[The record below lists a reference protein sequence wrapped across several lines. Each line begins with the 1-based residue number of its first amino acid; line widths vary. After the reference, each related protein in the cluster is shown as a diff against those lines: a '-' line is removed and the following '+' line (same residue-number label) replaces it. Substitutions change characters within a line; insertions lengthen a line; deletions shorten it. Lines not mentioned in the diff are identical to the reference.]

1 MTAPADEA
9 LRISDNGP
17 ADAARAMNRWLLDAL
32 DHVATVGIVQAGDR
46 DEEGPDGLFAQAGQA
61 LFRIAP
67 FDGTAFFRLDS
78 STIDFPLAWSEP
90 AGRAAQ
96 FAAEIDAQISRG
108 VFAWALQNNHPVLV
122 PGATFGGTAV
132 LHALATRSGPIGMF
146 LGTVPDR
153 STFLPDGCQKLM
165 SIVLTSCA
173 TNLRSEELRAELR
186 RTNRGLEAAIEERT
200 AELRQA
206 RDVAFRAAQVKSEFL
221 ANMSHEIR
229 TPMNAVLGTVAMLME
244 AGLEPG
250 QRSLAETIERSG
262 RDLLTIINDILDFS
276 KLEAGKLRIE
286 VIPFD
291 LQETVAGVVALLT
304 AKAEAKQIR
313 LRAKIAEG
321 TPRHVTGDPGRLRQ
335 VLTNLI
341 DNAIKFTEQGF
352 VMVHLAPAPGPD
364 GVSAVSFTIRDSGI
378 GIPRNK
384 LAAVFE
390 KFTQADTSTTRKF
403 GGTGLGLTI
412 CRQLAELMDG
422 TITAASEPGNGSTFT
437 LTIPFKTPPPQAE
450 LAENTTTAPRRLI
463 GKVLLAEDYPA
474 NQRIARWMLERLG
487 LEVTLAEHGKQVLDH
502 LTRGRFDLILMD
514 CQMPEMDGYDATEAI
529 RTSAAPYAGLPIIAM
544 TAAALATDRDRCL
557 AVGMNDYISKPV
569 QQDDLARVLARWLPP
584 ADKQS

>member
-1 MTAPADEA
+1 MTAPADGT
-9 LRISDNGP
+9 LRLATDSP
-17 ADAARAMNRWLLDAL
+17 ADAARATNRWLLDAL
-32 DHVATVGIVQAGDR
+32 DHVATVGIVQPGDR
-46 DEEGPDGLFAQAGQA
+46 DEHGPDELFAQAGKA

-67 FDGTAFFRLDS
+67 FDGAAFFRLDPAGA
-78 STIDFPLAWSEP
+78 DFPLAWCEP
-90 AGRAAQ
+90 AGRSSQ
-96 FAAEIDAQISRG
+96 FSEEIEAQISRG

-122 PGATFGGTAV
+122 PGAAFGGTAV
-132 LHALATRSGPIGMF
+132 LHALVTRSGPIGMF

-153 STFLPDGCQKLM
+153 ATFIPDGCQKLM

-186 RTNRGLEAAIEERT
+186 QTNRGLAEAIEVRT

-244 AGLEPG
+244 AGLEPE
-250 QRSLAETIERSG
+250 QRSLALTIERSG

-286 VIPFD
+286 NIAFD
-291 LQETVAGVVALLT
+291 LQETVEGVVTLLT

-313 LRAKIAEG
+313 LRAKIADG
-321 TPRHVTGDPGRLRQ
+321 TPQHVTGDPGRLRQ

-352 VMVHLAPAPGPD
+352 VMVHLAPVPGPD
-364 GVSAVSFTIRDSGI
+364 TVSTVSFTIRDSGI
-378 GIPRNK
+378 GIPEDK
-384 LAAVFE
+384 LASIFE

-412 CRQLAELMDG
+412 CRQLAELMG
-422 TITAASEPGNGSTFT
+422 GGITAASEPGQGSTFT
-437 LTIPFKTPPPQAE
+437 LTIPFERPGAVSAPPASAVIVPS
-450 LAENTTTAPRRLI
+450 RLT
-463 GKVLLAEDYPA
+463 GRVLLAEDYPA

-487 LEVTLAEHGKQVLDH
+487 LAVTVAEHGQQVLDH
-502 LTRGRFDLILMD
+502 LQQDTFDVILMD
-514 CQMPEMDGYDATEAI
+514 CQMPEMDGYDATRAI
-529 RTSAAPYAGLPIIAM
+529 RTSAAPYAEIPIIAM

-569 QQDDLARVLARWLPP
+569 QQEDLARTLAKWLR
-584 ADKQS
+584 AAE

>member
-1 MTAPADEA
+1 MTAPVGET
-9 LRISDNGP
+9 LRISGDNP

-32 DHVATVGIVQAGDR
+32 DHVATVGIVQPGDR
-46 DEEGPDGLFAQAGQA
+46 DEQGPDGLFAQAGQA

-67 FDGTAFFRLDS
+67 LDGAAFFRLEQAS
-78 STIDFPLAWSEP
+78 ADFPMAWSEP
-90 AGRAAQ
+90 AGRAPQ
-96 FAAEIDAQISRG
+96 FAAEVDAQIARG

-122 PGATFGGTAV
+122 PGVTFSGTAV

-146 LGTVPDR
+146 IGTVPDR
-153 STFLPDGCQKLM
+153 GTFIPDGCQKLM

-244 AGLEPG
+244 AGLGPD

-291 LQETVAGVVALLT
+291 LQETVEGVVALLT
-304 AKAEAKQIR
+304 AKADAKRVR
-313 LRAKIAEG
+313 LRGKIAEG
-321 TPRHVTGDPGRLRQ
+321 TPQHVTGDPGRLRQ

-352 VMVHLAPAPGPD
+352 VMLHLAPVPGPD
-364 GVSAVSFTIRDSGI
+364 GISTVSFTIRDSGI
-378 GIPRNK
+378 GIAPDK
-384 LAAVFE
+384 LTSIFE

-412 CRQLAELMDG
+412 CRQLAELMGG
-422 TITAASEPGNGSTFT
+422 TITAASEPGGGSTFT
-437 LTIPFKTPPPQAE
+437 LTIPFKQALPTVAPAADRTE
-450 LAENTTTAPRRLI
+450 PPRRLS

-487 LEVTLAEHGKQVLDH
+487 LEVTLAEDGKQVLDH
-502 LTRGRFDLILMD
+502 LTRDRFDLILMD
-514 CQMPEMDGYDATEAI
+514 CQMPAMDGYDATAAI
-529 RTSAAPYAGLPIIAM
+529 RASAAPYAELPIIAM

-569 QQDDLARVLARWLPP
+569 QQDDLARVLARWLSPI
-584 ADKQS
+584 S

>member
-1 MTAPADEA
+1 MTAPADGA
-9 LRISDNGP
+9 LRIAADSP
-17 ADAARAMNRWLLDAL
+17 ADAARATNRWLLDAL
-32 DHVATVGIVQAGDR
+32 DHVATVGIVQPGDR
-46 DEEGPDGLFAQAGQA
+46 DEHGPNDLFAQAGKA

-67 FDGTAFFRLDS
+67 FDGAAFFRLDPVS
-78 STIDFPLAWSEP
+78 VDFPLAWCEP
-90 AGRAAQ
+90 AGRAGP
-96 FAAEIDAQISRG
+96 FAEEIEAQISRG

-122 PGATFGGTAV
+122 PGVTFGGTAV
-132 LHALATRSGPIGMF
+132 LHALVTRSGPIGMF

-153 STFLPDGCQKLM
+153 GTFIPDGCQKLM

-186 RTNRGLEAAIEERT
+186 QTNRGLAEAIEVRT

-244 AGLEPG
+244 AGLEPE
-250 QRSLAETIERSG
+250 QQSLARTIERSG

-286 VIPFD
+286 NIVFD
-291 LQETVAGVVALLT
+291 LQETVEGVVALLT

-313 LRAKIAEG
+313 LRAKIADG
-321 TPRHVTGDPGRLRQ
+321 TPQHVTGDPGRLRQ

-352 VMVHLAPAPGPD
+352 VMVHLAPEPGPE
-364 GVSAVSFTIRDSGI
+364 GVSPVSFTIRDSGI
-378 GIPRNK
+378 GIPDDK
-384 LAAVFE
+384 LASIFE

-412 CRQLAELMDG
+412 CRQLAELMG
-422 TITAASEPGNGSTFT
+422 GGITAASDPGHGSTFT
-437 LTIPFKTPPPQAE
+437 LTIPFERPAPASAPAASAATVPSR
-450 LAENTTTAPRRLI
+450 LAGR
-463 GKVLLAEDYPA
+463 VLLAEDYPA

-487 LEVTLAEHGKQVLDH
+487 LEVTVAEHGQQVLDH
-502 LTRGRFDLILMD
+502 LKVGTFDLILMD
-514 CQMPEMDGYDATEAI
+514 CQMPEMDGYDATQAI

-569 QQDDLARVLARWLPP
+569 QQEDLARTLAKWLP
-584 ADKQS
+584 AAE